1 MIAAESST
9 SIARPAAEV
18 FEFVSDV
25 RNDPRWH
32 TDILEAHLTGEGP
45 IGQGSIFVV
54 KFKPFMGH
62 SEGTLSV
69 AKYEPPRRLELQGQI
84 GKMAPTLTPSVDP
97 QGDGSRFT
105 RRVEMELPGIMR
117 LMAPFMKGT
126 FRKQNAGFVE
136 NLKKVLGWSPSDPSP
151 RSIPTST
158 APSVRSSSLRSPRPS
173 PRRGSRGCSGPARS
187 A

>member
-32 TDILEAHLTGEGP
+32 TDILEAHLIGEEP
-45 IGQGSIFVV
+45 IGQGSTFAV
-54 KFKPFMGH
+54 KFKPFMGQ
-62 SEGTLSV
+62 SEGTVTV
-69 AKYEPPRRLELQGQI
+69 AKYEPPRRLELRGQM
-84 GKMAPTLTPSVDP
+84 GKMAPTLTLSVDP

-105 RRVEMELPGIMR
+105 RRVEMEPPGIMR
-117 LMAPFMKGT
+117 LLAPFMKGT

-136 NLKKVLGWSPSDPSP
+136 NLKKVLE
-151 RSIPTST
+151 
-158 APSVRSSSLRSPRPS
+158 A
-173 PRRGSRGCSGPARS
+173 
-187 A
+187 